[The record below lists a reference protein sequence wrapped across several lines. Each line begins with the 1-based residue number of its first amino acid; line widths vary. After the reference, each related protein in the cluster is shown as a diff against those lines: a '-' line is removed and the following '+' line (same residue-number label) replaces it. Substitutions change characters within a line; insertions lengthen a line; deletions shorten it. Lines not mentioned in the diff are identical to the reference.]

1 MGYQEYIIRSNKRS
15 AEECAAFLTNQINN
29 KKLSLEVVG
38 TTKLKEDISADQVT
52 FFGKTMDMEPINLK
66 AGDEFVILAGE
77 RAHYNLKRIFPFF
90 ERNKV
95 DIYPSDNIMFSENI
109 NGREWDDIFDDN
121 LKEELKNINQSEVK
135 NQNENILDA
144 SISPDLRT
152 LSELDKLGD
161 FLVGKS
167 FTREFFNEPNKNN
180 EYSEE
185 PEKRIE
191 THTIRSYDPITKE
204 IDMNFAEG
212 DITTVLDEISSGR
225 MIFEKSVIDF
235 INNHSPEEVIPRNND
250 LIDTN
255 IGKIPKDELNDILA
269 IQNGFDS
276 YEEMKAAGLYID
288 NDISSV
294 QANEKYVSSF
304 DILDAPSAEDIKED
318 MKHSEDMKAFSEKIE
333 AEVKA
338 ILSKDIN
345 LLTAADL
352 ETFAENEVMLRN
364 QYTIYENGQ
373 PISIRIN
380 ANMQDLKYQ
389 TSAGEY
395 DPIDLLKQIK
405 DADQLQ
411 VDQSYSPSGSLVFRM
426 MESENSLLPDTDY
439 SIEI

>member
-29 KKLSLEVVG
+29 KKLNLEVVG
-38 TTKLKEDISADQVT
+38 TTKLKENLSASKITFLGKPMDID
-52 FFGKTMDMEPINLK
+52 PINLK
-66 AGDEFVILAGE
+66 ADDEFVILAGE
-77 RAHYNLKRIFPFF
+77 RTNYNLNRIFPLF
-90 ERNKV
+90 ERAKV
-95 DIYPSDNIMFSENI
+95 DFYPADHIMLSENI
-109 NGREWDDIFDDN
+109 IGREWDEIFADN
-121 LKEELKNINQSEVK
+121 LKEEKNINQSEVPA
-135 NQNENILDA
+135 QNETILDT
-144 SISPDLRT
+144 STSPDIRNF
-152 LSELDKLGD
+152 SELDTLGN

-167 FTREFFNEPNKNN
+167 FTREFFIQPNASN
-180 EYSEE
+180 EYYEK
-185 PEKRIE
+185 PEKIIE
-191 THTIRSYDPITKE
+191 EHTIRSYNPITKE

-288 NDISSV
+288 NDISPV

-345 LLTAADL
+345 LLTATDL

-411 VDQSYSPSGSLVFRM
+411 VDQSYSPSGSLVSRM